1 MIKETYIEADF
12 EIVYFETE
20 DIMTQSSGGE
30 DPLPDDV
37 FEDQFLLY
45 SRAEYSARLYNNI
58 KIGTN
63 AFIPAGGEP
72 G

>member
-37 FEDQFLLY
+37 FED
-45 SRAEYSARLYNNI
+45 
-58 KIGTN
+58 
-63 AFIPAGGEP
+63 
-72 G
+72 